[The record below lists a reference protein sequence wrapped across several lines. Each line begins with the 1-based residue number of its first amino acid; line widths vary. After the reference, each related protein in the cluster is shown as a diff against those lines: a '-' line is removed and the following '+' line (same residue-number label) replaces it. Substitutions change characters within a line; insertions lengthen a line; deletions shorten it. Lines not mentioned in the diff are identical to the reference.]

1 MLFVSTGNLGGAM
14 KRWMWLALAVV
25 VVIGA
30 GVSLVAVPAEQEWT
44 TSSPEALAEFEAAM
58 VAGRKLYRE
67 DERRHLERAVEL
79 DPDFVLARLWTL
91 EPKFRKDE
99 EVAKAEWD
107 EILATD
113 TSKLTPR
120 ERFFIE
126 RSRLIRAERRE
137 EIDPLLDRYL
147 ADYPNDP
154 YIVYEKATQYWSRN
168 ELDDAERLYRR
179 LVEIRPNWVIA
190 YNQLGYLNM
199 GKGRFA
205 EAEEH
210 FKSYRF
216 IAPDQANPHDSLGEL
231 FIALGRNDEAEA
243 AFEKA
248 IEIYPEFWDSYNHI
262 ALLKSFNGDIEGAK
276 TILDRAHAAGI
287 PDSWVAETDCLVQY
301 MGLRNTGS
309 WTEILELA
317 KTSKCVEKPDINWAK
332 LWTHLAACEVG
343 DWETA
348 VEIERGGEEI
358 LAKIKSEGTRIG
370 ARNLAMLQA
379 AIEHL
384 KGVRL
389 ALQGDYGEAEIL
401 LRSADERVG
410 YNESGFAIFKL
421 HNRMILAEL
430 LLADGRDAEAH
441 GLLANV
447 RSVNPLW
454 VAEFQDSGF
463 KMLGL
468 ERG

>member
-1 MLFVSTGNLGGAM
+1 M
-14 KRWMWLALAVV
+14 KRWIWLALAAVI
-25 VVIGA
+25 VIGA
-30 GVSLVAVPAEQEWT
+30 GVSIVAVPAEQEWT

-67 DERRHLERAVEL
+67 DERRHLARAVEL

-91 EPKFRKDE
+91 EPKFRKDKE
-99 EVAKAEWD
+99 AANAEWD

-120 ERFFIE
+120 ERFFVE

-137 EIDPLLDRYL
+137 EIDPLLDGYL

-168 ELDDAERLYRR
+168 ELDNAERLYRR

-262 ALLKSFNGDIEGAK
+262 AVLKSFNGDIEGAK
-276 TILDRAHAAGI
+276 KVLDRAHAAGI

-301 MGLRNTGS
+301 MGLRNTSS
-309 WTEILELA
+309 WHEILELA
-317 KTSKCVEKPDINWAK
+317 ETSKCVEKPDINWMQ
-332 LWTHLAACEVG
+332 LITHLAACEVG
-343 DWETA
+343 DWDTA
-348 VEIERGGEEI
+348 LDIVADN
-358 LAKIKSEGTRIG
+358 LTRIYK
-370 ARNLAMLQA
+370 R
-379 AIEHL
+379 
-384 KGVRL
+384 
-389 ALQGDYGEAEIL
+389 
-401 LRSADERVG
+401 
-410 YNESGFAIFKL
+410 
-421 HNRMILAEL
+421 
-430 LLADGRDAEAH
+430 DG
-441 GLLANV
+441 
-447 RSVNPLW
+447 
-454 VAEFQDSGF
+454 
-463 KMLGL
+463 
-468 ERG
+468 